1 MNTDTVNFDINAEQY
16 SKWEVTSNDSYLN
29 KFYEFADIEKNDRV
43 IDIACGSGDFLIA
56 CSEKIGKSK
65 GIDISKKLIEIAHIS
80 SKNKHVNNLSFEV
93 KNIEQ
98 EENIKGESYDA
109 IVCRMAMHH
118 FEHTDLA
125 FEKSLTYAAQEC
137 KVAMQ
142 DIVAHDVEIV
152 DRYFDKLEKY
162 IDQTHKSIISKDDFE
177 YLFRKNE
184 IDIEKAVV
192 LEREIILDKYIQH
205 AKQSPE
211 QIQKLDKHI
220 IEGMSNPIIRKY
232 IYKKD
237 NITVFKRKILLIKG
251 RLRRNDV

>member
-65 GIDISKKLIEIAHIS
+65 GIDISKKLIEIARIS

-98 EENIKGESYDA
+98 EENIKGESYEA

-177 YLFRKNE
+177 YLFRKNNVHV
-184 IDIEKAVV
+184 EKAVV

-211 QIQKLDKHI
+211 QIKKLDRHI
-220 IEGMSNPIIRKY
+220 IDVIAH
-232 IYKKD
+232 
-237 NITVFKRKILLIKG
+237 LI
-251 RLRRNDV
+251 